1 MKMSDLRRTV
11 KENASGSASGAGAI
25 ASTVDPKNNSAY
37 ADKRRKDKKAG
48 KKTETIFALSGE

>member
-25 ASTVDPKNNSAY
+25 ASTAAGNNSAY
-37 ADKRRKDKKAG
+37 ATKRRKDKKEG
-48 KKTETIFALSGE
+48 KKTETIFALSDS

>member
-25 ASTVDPKNNSAY
+25 ASTADGNNSAY
-37 ADKRRKDKKAG
+37 AKKVRKDKKDG
-48 KKTETIFALSGE
+48 KKTETIFALSD

>member
-25 ASTVDPKNNSAY
+25 ASTANPKGNSAY
-37 ADKRRKDKKAG
+37 HDLVKKNKKEG
-48 KKTETIFALSGE
+48 KKTETIFALSTE

>member
-25 ASTVDPKNNSAY
+25 ASTAAGNNSAY
-37 ADKRRKDKKAG
+37 AKKVRKDKKDG
-48 KKTETIFALSGE
+48 KKTETIFALSD